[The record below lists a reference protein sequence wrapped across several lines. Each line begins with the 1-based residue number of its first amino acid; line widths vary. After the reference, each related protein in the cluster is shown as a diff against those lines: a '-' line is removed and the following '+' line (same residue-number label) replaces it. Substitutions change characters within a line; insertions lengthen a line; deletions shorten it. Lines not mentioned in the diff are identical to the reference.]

1 MILGAKFPRL
11 LVLRPAIVLVV
22 LLLGLLGCGETSK
35 VVELQGNIYG
45 TGWSLVYLPD
55 ESSPAPEVI
64 EAEVLAAF
72 DVVDASMN
80 TYDPLSRI
88 SEFNALPPEKA
99 MEVDWD
105 FTYVLSEAVK
115 ITRLTEGAYDVT
127 VAPLVELW
135 GFGPGGPTNIPTAAE
150 IASTRDAVGL
160 NRLDWRPNIRSLSK
174 RVPGVSL
181 EFSSIAK
188 GYGVDLAAD
197 VLDELGIK
205 NFMLEVGGELQLRG
219 HSPRGDAWRI
229 AIERPEQGRG
239 GFQTAVNVSNVGV
252 ATSGDYRNY
261 FEHQGQRYSH
271 IIDPRTGYPVQHDLV
286 SVTVIHPSTA
296 LADAWATALCV
307 LGTEK
312 ALALSERM
320 GLAVYLVHREV
331 DSLQALWSTKFAPF
345 LASNATSG

>member
-1 MILGAKFPRL
+1 
-11 LVLRPAIVLVV
+11 
-22 LLLGLLGCGETSK
+22 
-35 VVELQGNIYG
+35 
-45 TGWSLVYLPD
+45 
-55 ESSPAPEVI
+55 
-64 EAEVLAAF
+64 
-72 DVVDASMN
+72 
-80 TYDPLSRI
+80 
-88 SEFNALPPEKA
+88 
-99 MEVDWD
+99 
-105 FTYVLSEAVK
+105 
-115 ITRLTEGAYDVT
+115 
-127 VAPLVELW
+127 
-135 GFGPGGPTNIPTAAE
+135 
-150 IASTRDAVGL
+150 L

-174 RVPGVSL
+174 RVTGVSL

-197 VLDELGIK
+197 ALDELGIK

-239 GFQTAVNVSNVGV
+239 SFQTAVNVSNVGV

-261 FEHQGQRYSH
+261 FEHEGQRYSH

-307 LGTEK
+307 LGTDK
-312 ALALSERM
+312 ALELSERL

-331 DSLQALWSTKFAPF
+331 DSLNAVWSTKFTPF
-345 LASNATSG
+345 LASNVASG